1 MQKRLLTIAVAAVTG
16 SLAFGTQAVAQEE
29 DPKAAQGL
37 YSADDIIGA
46 DVYLE
51 GDPEEDVGDVSN
63 LLLDDEQ
70 KVSKVVIT
78 TGEIL
83 GMGGREI
90 VADIED
96 ISLETERDGEET
108 THRILINAES
118 EDLEG
123 YPEYSE
129 EWFDT
134 EREKVRTEG
143 ESAWQTGTVGAGSD
157 MGGQNAEGN
166 QQGNGEDSA
175 EYTDE
180 DIEDEFE

>member
-16 SLAFGTQAVAQEE
+16 SLAFGTQAVAQE
-29 DPKAAQGL
+29 DDAKAAQGL

-46 DVYLE
+46 DVYLQS
-51 GDPEEDVGDVSN
+51 DPDEDVGDVSN
-63 LLLDDEQ
+63 ILLDDEQ

-90 VADIED
+90 VADVEEL
-96 ISLETERDGEET
+96 SLETERDDGDT

-143 ESAWQTGTVGAGSD
+143 TSAWQTGTVGAGSD
-157 MGGQNAEGN
+157 MGNQNVDEN
-166 QQGNGEDSA
+166 DDSA
-175 EYTDE
+175 ELTEEDVETD
-180 DIEDEFE
+180 FE